1 MRHVISLLIENE
13 SGALSRVSGLFS
25 ARGYNIE
32 SLTVAPTE
40 DASMSRMTIVTSG
53 SDEIVEQITKQLN
66 KLVEV
71 VKVVDISES
80 AHIERELLLV
90 KVRAT
95 GKDREEMKRMSEIFR
110 GRIIDVTE
118 STYVIEMTGNQQ
130 KLDSFVGAIDRALIL
145 ETVRSG
151 VTGIGRGDRILKI

>member
-1 MRHVISLLIENE
+1 
-13 SGALSRVSGLFS
+13 
-25 ARGYNIE
+25 
-32 SLTVAPTE
+32 
-40 DASMSRMTIVTSG
+40 
-53 SDEIVEQITKQLN
+53 
-66 KLVEV
+66 
-71 VKVVDISES
+71 
-80 AHIERELLLV
+80 
-90 KVRAT
+90 
-95 GKDREEMKRMSEIFR
+95 MKRMSEIFR